1 MYSGEL
7 SAHFVMS
14 TLVTASPNQVNTIVN
29 TCNMAPVRREFLS
42 IGRSLE
48 QCGSFTFRDLLKT
61 IFAFSELL
69 KTTSHLAIQE
79 NEYSRCYKVLLRNWQ
94 M

>member
-7 SAHFVMS
+7 SAHVVMS

-29 TCNMAPVRREFLS
+29 TCNTCNIRREFLS
-42 IGRSLE
+42 ISRSLE

-61 IFAFSELL
+61 IFAFSDML
-69 KTTSHLAIQE
+69 KTISHLAI
-79 NEYSRCYKVLLRNWQ
+79 
-94 M
+94 